1 MKFICLKSAT
11 KGTVWM
17 TESGYPA
24 IITNADISKTYG
36 LVISPSGNVNCVW
49 NMNGIND
56 SDLPT
61 FYNIKHSPDSIEH
74 RFAVIRSGSLMACCN
89 SFEEAK
95 GIAITNKAE
104 IFCKFSELT
113 KFVDMSNE

>member
-1 MKFICLKSAT
+1 MSLLRLTSAT

-24 IITNADISKTYG
+24 IITNADTSKIYG
-36 LVISPSGNVNCVW
+36 LVISPSGTENCVW

-61 FYNIKHSPDSIEH
+61 FYNIKHSPDKIEH

-95 GIAITNKAE
+95 DIAITNKAE
-104 IFCKFSELT
+104 IFSKFSELT
-113 KFVDMSNE
+113 NFVDMSNE